1 MGRSLSPSSTDATVH
16 QWHGSLRHRED
27 RKERSGR
34 SWELDTDSGPT
45 SSAGT
50 AYEIKHDGTTSEES
64 TGAEQFCIGYHCLI
78 LGGAP
83 ASNVERIKGDG
94 VGSGYGIVNNRA
106 AILGDPRHTV
116 LKRKCP
122 CARICI

>member
-16 QWHGSLRHRED
+16 QWHGSLRHRDD

-50 AYEIKHDGTTSEES
+50 AYEIKHDGTTSEEY
-64 TGAEQFCIGYHCLI
+64 TEAEQCCIGYHCLV
-78 LGGAP
+78 LGGAL
-83 ASNVERIKGDG
+83 ASDIGRINSDG
-94 VGSGYGIVNNRA
+94 VRAVYDIVN
-106 AILGDPRHTV
+106 I
-116 LKRKCP
+116 
-122 CARICI
+122 